1 MTPTELRAALVAL
14 VRASGALPTSG
25 RIEAESVAFPQSPT
39 APVAMVQVLSDVRR
53 GRGSP
58 VEAWTVAADGSQA
71 LAHYVYRR
79 AMVAVLFV
87 GRGAED
93 AAAALAD
100 WLPGGGAD
108 WTRGRNLA
116 VREVRVDGF
125 TESAGRSR
133 EERYRVRLE
142 VRYTRSRSRAV
153 DPAAL
158 ARVIVTA
165 NDDPENPRTVDVDGG
180 A

>member
-25 RIEAESVAFPQSPT
+25 RIEAESVAVPAVT
-39 APVAMVQVLSDVRR
+39 DRAVAMVQVLSDVRR

-87 GRGAED
+87 GARGGGCGRGARGLAPRRRARTGP
-93 AAAALAD
+93 AAGTS
-100 WLPGGGAD
+100 PSGK
-108 WTRGRNLA
+108 
-116 VREVRVDGF
+116 VRVDGF
-125 TESAGRSR
+125 HRIRG
-133 EERYRVRLE
+133 
-142 VRYTRSRSRAV
+142 
-153 DPAAL
+153 AL
-158 ARVIVTA
+158 A
-165 NDDPENPRTVDVDGG
+165 GG
-180 A
+180 NATGCGSKSAIPGHAPAPWTRRRWRG